1 MAPRMTKKWRISTP
15 APQARTIL
23 RISLIVSFFLHIL
36 LLITFQKAFPLHW
49 AVNDLRTY
57 RVELVRPPVE
67 SLATSPRPD
76 ADLTETPEQE
86 TPAPEESQ
94 DTISLDTHDKRYI
107 TYAAAVK
114 ERISAHWIYPEA
126 AKERLIEGQ
135 LTVLFSLDPQGSLI
149 EIVFL
154 SGSGYPVLDE
164 EAARAIRSAAPF
176 PSFPAHITVNRLN
189 VRATF
194 DYRITARR

>member
-1 MAPRMTKKWRISTP
+1 MAPRMIKKWRISPP

-67 SLATSPRPD
+67 SLDTTPKTD
-76 ADLTETPEQE
+76 ADLTETPEEE

-164 EAARAIRSAAPF
+164 EAARAIRSADPF

>member
-1 MAPRMTKKWRISTP
+1 MAPQMTKRWRIDTP
-15 APQARTIL
+15 ALQPGMIL
-23 RISLIVSFFLHIL
+23 RISLIISFFLHIL
-36 LLITFQKAFPLHW
+36 LLVTFQKAFPLHW
-49 AVNDLRTY
+49 AVDDLRTY
-57 RVELVRPPVE
+57 RVELIRPPVE
-67 SLATSPRPD
+67 SLDTAERPD
-76 ADLTETPEQE
+76 ADLTETPEEE

-94 DTISLDTHDKRYI
+94 DTISLDTQDKRYI
-107 TYAAAVK
+107 TYAAAIK

-135 LTVLFSLDPQGSLI
+135 LTVLFSLNPQGELT
-149 EIVFL
+149 EITFV